1 MTSIKDVAK
10 KAGVSVATVSR
21 VLSNK
26 PHVRPEVR
34 DHVLR
39 VIEEAGYRPSR
50 IASNMRN
57 QSSRIIGVLVSDIRN
72 PFFTAIA
79 RAIEDV
85 AISREMSIFLC
96 NTDENPKKEALYLK
110 TLLEERA
117 AGVILSPT
125 REDIASF
132 DALLHSE
139 IPLVT
144 IDRRITGA
152 NIDGVYSDN
161 VQSSYLLT
169 NHLIENG
176 YRKIGAILGLKGSMT
191 GRERMQGYKLAL
203 EENKIKLDTQ
213 FASYAYPSEVE
224 GEDLIAKW
232 LKSQNY
238 PDAII
243 AGNNRLIIGAL
254 NAISAYGL
262 NIPQDIGLAGYD
274 ETAWMKHVGPGITVI
289 DQPTYEMGH
298 TAAEL
303 LFQRMADPTR
313 SAREVVLKGKLLARG
328 STDARPLHP

>member
-26 PHVRPEVR
+26 PHVRAEVR
-34 DHVLR
+34 EQVLR

-50 IASNMRN
+50 IAGNMRN
-57 QSSRIIGVLVSDIRN
+57 QSSRIVGVLVSDIRN

-85 AISREMSIFLC
+85 AISQEMSIFLC

-132 DALLHSE
+132 GVLLQSG

-144 IDRRITGA
+144 IDRRIVGA

-176 YRKIGAILGLKGSMT
+176 YRNIGTILGLKGSMT

-203 EENKIKLDTQ
+203 EENKMKLDAQ
-213 FASYAYPSEVE
+213 FASYTYPSEVE
-224 GEDLIAKW
+224 GEELIAKW
-232 LKSQNY
+232 FDSPNY

-243 AGNNRLIIGAL
+243 AGNNRLVIGAL
-254 NAISAYGL
+254 NAISARGL
-262 NIPQDIGLAGYD
+262 NVPRDIGLAGYD
-274 ETAWMKHVGPGITVI
+274 ETSWMKHVGPGITVI
-289 DQPTYEMGH
+289 NQPTYEMGY

-313 SAREVVLKGKLLARG
+313 PAREVVLKGQLLARG
-328 STDARPLHP
+328 STDASSHG